1 MAEQRKKGSTDEFYA
16 RSQWSD
22 NMAFSRESIQKSKHK
37 TDQLPD
43 TPDSATGKLPP
54 RQPAKR
60 TTQQLDSYVSEMN
73 NEIDRVSSA
82 VNSRFDDLSDRF
94 THSVNNALA
103 PVGHSMSQI
112 GAALISGLQKVT
124 IGLVKA
130 TVRELTFVLRTL
142 SNRLMGT
149 ADEPHVFEV
158 PDETPAPSAP
168 ALPRAV
174 PGTSPLVT
182 DSLKPQLSRS
192 AATFSKLIEKKV
204 FFSTLQNQPFIDEH
218 MLKGYTPGNPEHE
231 LELMQRAI
239 EEIRS
244 CAPYGRNLPTAEKG
258 PFAGIPMYDVLSQVT
273 LDDIQRFLTF
283 VNNRSQ
289 PFQQKVLKL
298 SEAYATWAHKG
309 APQQ

>member
-1 MAEQRKKGSTDEFYA
+1 
-16 RSQWSD
+16 
-22 NMAFSRESIQKSKHK
+22 MAFSRESIQKSKHK
-37 TDQLPD
+37 TDQLPES
-43 TPDSATGKLPP
+43 PEGVTGNLPA
-54 RQPAKR
+54 RPAKR

-73 NEIDRVSSA
+73 TEINRVSSA
-82 VNSRFDDLSDRF
+82 VNSRFDDLSDRV

-103 PVGHSMSQI
+103 PVGHSLTQI
-112 GAALISGLQKVT
+112 GAALVSGLQKVT

-142 SNRLMGT
+142 SNRLTG
-149 ADEPHVFEV
+149 ASDETHVFEV
-158 PDETPAPSAP
+158 PDEAPAPA
-168 ALPRAV
+168 ATTLPRSV

-182 DSLKPQLSRS
+182 DSLKPQISRS
-192 AATFSKLIEKKV
+192 ATFGKLIEKKV

-309 APQQ
+309 APEQ

>member
-43 TPDSATGKLPP
+43 SSDSNTGKLPP
-54 RQPAKR
+54 RPNKR

-73 NEIDRVSSA
+73 TEIDRVSSA
-82 VNSRFDDLSDRF
+82 VNNRFDDLSDRF

-112 GAALISGLQKVT
+112 GVALLSGLQKVT

-149 ADEPHVFEV
+149 SDEPHVFEV
-158 PDETPAPSAP
+158 PETPAPPSSVP
-168 ALPRAV
+168 PRSV
-174 PGTSPLVT
+174 PGTSPLVS
-182 DSLKPQLSRS
+182 DSLKPKLSRS

-204 FFSTLQNQPFIDEH
+204 FFSTLQNQPFIDEN
-218 MLKGYTPGNPEHE
+218 MLKGYTPGHPEHE
-231 LELMQRAI
+231 LELMQRAL

-309 APQQ
+309 APEQ

>member
-43 TPDSATGKLPP
+43 SPESATGKLPA
-54 RQPAKR
+54 RPAKR

-73 NEIDRVSSA
+73 TEINRVSSA
-82 VNSRFDDLSDRF
+82 VNSRFDDLSDRV

-103 PVGHSMSQI
+103 PVGHSLSQV
-112 GAALISGLQKVT
+112 GAALVSGLQKVT

-149 ADEPHVFEV
+149 PDDPHVFEV
-158 PDETPAPSAP
+158 PEAAPAPVAP
-168 ALPRAV
+168 LPRSV

-192 AATFSKLIEKKV
+192 ATFSKLIEKKV

-309 APQQ
+309 APEQ